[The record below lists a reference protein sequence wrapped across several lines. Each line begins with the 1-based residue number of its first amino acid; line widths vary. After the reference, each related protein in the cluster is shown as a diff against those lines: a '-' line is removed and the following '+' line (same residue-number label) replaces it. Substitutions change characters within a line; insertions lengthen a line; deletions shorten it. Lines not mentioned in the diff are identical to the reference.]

1 MGEVLSQNEIDALL
15 NQLSSGEL
23 DVESIS
29 NAEEKPV
36 KDYDFSRPT
45 KFSKE
50 HLRTLEIIFEHYSRL
65 VSTNLPVILRKN
77 AQVTVASS
85 ETVTFSEFTNAL
97 SNPSVLGI
105 VSFEPLGGNIIIDL
119 ATNIA
124 FAMID
129 RMLGGEGEPLDKTR
143 EFSDIELS
151 IMQKIMVMLTQL
163 LRDPWKNVL
172 EVSPVL
178 TRLETNPSF
187 AQIIAPGEMIA
198 VITLNIKIGDV
209 EGFMNMCLPF
219 ITLED
224 VMDRLNT
231 KFWFSTMQE
240 NKDEDAQ
247 ENIEAMLRRVDIP
260 VKAVLGTSKITVNDF
275 MNLQVGDCI
284 RLEKLIG
291 IRVSD
296 MAYGITIEADRLCIK
311 SKNGK
316 ICYRDI
322 TPQISDL
329 LRSESYQKM
338 IVGDKFVPPKSSSIN
353 TYLRRLEDRLG
364 LERHSFHDIR
374 RRIAQD
380 NYDQYR
386 HSGLTREEALSK
398 VSIWLNHG
406 EKREAML
413 LRSYISN
420 AW

>member
-1 MGEVLSQNEIDALL
+1 MGEILSQNEIDALL

-50 HLRTLEIIFEHYSRL
+50 HLRTLEIIFEHYGRL
-65 VSTNLPVILRKN
+65 ISTNLPVILRKN

-97 SNPSVLGI
+97 SNPSILGI
-105 VSFEPLGGNIIIDL
+105 VGFEPLGGNIIIDL

-124 FAMID
+124 FSMID
-129 RMLGGEGEPLDKTR
+129 RMLGGEGTPLDKTR

-151 IMQKIMVMLTQL
+151 ILQKIMIMFTQL

-172 EVSPVL
+172 DVSPVL
-178 TRLETNPSF
+178 TRLETNPQF

-198 VITLNIKIGDV
+198 VVTLNIKIGDV

-231 KFWFSTMQE
+231 KFWYSTMQE
-240 NKDEDAQ
+240 NKDEYAKD
-247 ENIEAMLRRVDIP
+247 NIEAMLKRVVIP
-260 VKAVLGTSKITVNDF
+260 VKAVLGTSKISVSDF

-284 RLEKLIG
+284 RLDAK
-291 IRVSD
+291 VDSD
-296 MAYGITIEADRLCIK
+296 MNIFVGNIK
-311 SKNGK
+311 KFTALPGA
-316 ICYRDI
+316 
-322 TPQISDL
+322 SDD
-329 LRSESYQKM
+329 SYAVRVTSV
-338 IVGDKFVPPKSSSIN
+338 I
-353 TYLRRLEDRLG
+353 
-364 LERHSFHDIR
+364 
-374 RRIAQD
+374 
-380 NYDQYR
+380 
-386 HSGLTREEALSK
+386 REE
-398 VSIWLNHG
+398 
-406 EKREAML
+406 E
-413 LRSYISN
+413 
-420 AW
+420 